1 MDMLITIQILV
12 TIHVHKVNGV
22 DKETLCGKTTAKVEG
37 PGFGQVD
44 RMELERLRVEVAQLR
59 SSTHR
64 NN

>member
-1 MDMLITIQILV
+1 MY
-12 TIHVHKVNGV
+12 KVNGV

-37 PGFGQVD
+37 PGFGQAD
-44 RMELERLRVEVAQLR
+44 WMELERLRVELR

>member
-1 MDMLITIQILV
+1 MEMLITIQILV

-22 DKETLCGKTTAKVEG
+22 DKETLCGKVEG
-37 PGFGQVD
+37 PGFGQAD